1 MTPDPNDYDVGELL
15 SLMTMISANYLS
27 RMTMISANYLS
38 LMTPDLRYTRGD
50 LPGDDIVL
58 GMPWSAI
65 YSALLRSSPVKT

>member
-15 SLMTMISANYLS
+15 SL
-27 RMTMISANYLS
+27 MTMISANYLS

-58 GMPWSAI
+58 GLSWSAI
-65 YSALLRSSPVKT
+65 HSALLRSSPVKT